1 MIKQI
6 ISCCGLFC
14 ETVCVRMSILFV
26 IIRDNVMSC
35 VLVVI
40 KDKITLCPQ
49 NGRWLLWIY
58 VTKLWPIIKVLY
70 LRWFSHLICDGDRDS
85 KWPVISFIVHFNEVV
100 CHHKN
105 EDPRWC
111 HENKSHGLNPF
122 QHPSL
127 PQAVSLSPTAA
138 FYVQWCK
145 CCYSS
150 ILIVITFIRHDAHL

>member
-1 MIKQI
+1 MLQFV
-6 ISCCGLFC
+6 LWNH
-14 ETVCVRMSILFV
+14 VCVSILFV
-26 IIRDNVMSC
+26 IITDNVISY

-58 VTKLWPIIKVLY
+58 VTKLSPIIKVLY
-70 LRWFSHLICDGDRDS
+70 LRWLSYLICDGDRGS
-85 KWPVISFIVHFNEVV
+85 KWPVLSFITHFNEVK

-105 EDPRWC
+105 EDLHWC

-127 PQAVSLSPTAA
+127 LQAVSPTAA
-138 FYVQWCK
+138 FHIQWCS
-145 CCYSS
+145 CS
-150 ILIVITFIRHDAHL
+150 VIHQY